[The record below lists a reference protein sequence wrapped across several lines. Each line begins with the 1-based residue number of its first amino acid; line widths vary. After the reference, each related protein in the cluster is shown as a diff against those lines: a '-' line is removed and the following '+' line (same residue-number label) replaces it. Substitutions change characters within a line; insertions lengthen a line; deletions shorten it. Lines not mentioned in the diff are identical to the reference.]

1 LQLLAVA
8 CSGLQWFAVVCSG
21 LQWFAVVCS
30 GLQWFA
36 VVCSGL
42 QWYVWWTHLCL
53 FFLLCFCFRPL
64 YNIDSSGGSQ
74 QGGGVGD
81 GMERESRIESPK
93 RRTRNEPHV
102 ASPSWKTTHVTEAR
116 KIRPAPHQRF
126 SMSLRW
132 LMKKQQT
139 KDPPPKKKKAI
150 VDPPKTAPSS
160 CTTAAINVPPKTTLI
175 TTPTKQKEA
184 NTVDA
189 SNNTKGTTKVNK
201 TKHKKKKKKTPKKQE
216 FDLDSELAS
225 LKQEFAKGI

>member
-1 LQLLAVA
+1 MQL
-8 CSGLQWFAVVCSG
+8 FAVVC
-21 LQWFAVVCS
+21 
-30 GLQWFA
+30 
-36 VVCSGL
+36 L

-139 KDPPPKKKKAI
+139 KNPQKKKKAI

-160 CTTAAINVPPKTTLI
+160 CTTAAINAPPKTTLI

>member
-1 LQLLAVA
+1 M
-8 CSGLQWFAVVCSG
+8 QWFAVVC
-21 LQWFAVVCS
+21 
-30 GLQWFA
+30 
-36 VVCSGL
+36 L

-139 KDPPPKKKKAI
+139 NNPQKKKKAI

-160 CTTAAINVPPKTTLI
+160 CTTAAINAPPKTTLI